1 MRINV
6 FDSWLTRATD
16 NGGVERRVGERHVRS
31 ERDDTGAVRCGNA
44 GAAAAAG
51 AGAAGADAGTA
62 GADAGAVGADAGTAG
77 ADAGAAGA
85 DSIVTMSPKVVI
97 TTC

>member
-62 GADAGAVGADAGTAG
+62 GAQLTLAQSVPTRAQPVPTQGQPVPT
-77 ADAGAAGA
+77 
-85 DSIVTMSPKVVI
+85 V
-97 TTC
+97 

>member
-16 NGGVERRVGERHVRS
+16 NGGVERWVGARHVRS

-62 GADAGAVGADAGTAG
+62 GVLTLVQSVPTRAQPVPTQGQPVPT
-77 ADAGAAGA
+77 
-85 DSIVTMSPKVVI
+85 V
-97 TTC
+97 